1 MAALCLQPDHLITPP
16 VGMTGRSV
24 RGLDKP
30 ILSER
35 CPKFVTAVTSHG
47 MECADEVAV
56 FKRALSPLVGGGPAG
71 GEERDA
77 GMSNGFSSRRLRSV
91 LAVSTS
97 AFTQTAADTIE
108 RALAAK
114 SEVRKQKTEVR
125 TQNTAQRAALKDL
138 AQPAPSSAAARDL
151 RSDLILGRHR
161 FSDSPSTL
169 DFDTAVRDPHW
180 IRHDA
185 LGSRWSLDVTIA
197 HTEAGTVP
205 RAGHDV
211 VF

>member
-1 MAALCLQPDHLITPP
+1 M
-16 VGMTGRSV
+16 
-24 RGLDKP
+24 
-30 ILSER
+30 
-35 CPKFVTAVTSHG
+35 
-47 MECADEVAV
+47 
-56 FKRALSPLVGGGPAG
+56 RAW
-71 GEERDA
+71 
-77 GMSNGFSSRRLRSV
+77 SNGFSSRRLRSV

-169 DFDTAVRDPHW
+169 DFDTAVRERGNQAVLTW
-180 IRHDA
+180 V
-185 LGSRWSLDVTIA
+185 LQ
-197 HTEAGTVP
+197 
-205 RAGHDV
+205 
-211 VF
+211 